1 MKAVVTNLNKSHGK
15 AKLTFAE
22 LDHHNAL
29 KFFSQSYSVE
39 GGGAFVWHVKS
50 SIKED
55 YRHFCVMCAALLR
68 RVVLE
73 RVSEAT
79 TKFSK
84 SALSKIMFKQA
95 RARAIYQAACAHVS
109 ARRLET
115 SHTAT
120 LKQLSQTSEK
130 IFLGPSEARLAGLRS
145 VKQEFTHL
153 IKAASLCWKD
163 EHWEEIQQV
172 QQRFTHAIDEVE
184 AVGVAATLAGYDEF
198 CTKHAGCREHCRD
211 N

>member
-1 MKAVVTNLNKSHGK
+1 
-15 AKLTFAE
+15 
-22 LDHHNAL
+22 
-29 KFFSQSYSVE
+29 
-39 GGGAFVWHVKS
+39 
-50 SIKED
+50 
-55 YRHFCVMCAALLR
+55 MCAALLR

-73 RVSEAT
+73 RVSEST

-95 RARAIYQAACAHVS
+95 RARATYQAACAHVS

-120 LKQLSQTSEK
+120 LKQLSQTSSK
-130 IFLGPSEARLAGLRS
+130 ICEGPSDARIPGLRS

-153 IKAASLCWKD
+153 LKAASLCWKD
-163 EHWEEIQQV
+163 EHWDEIQEV

-184 AVGVAATLAGYDEF
+184 CVGVAATLAGYEEF
-198 CTKHAGCREHCRD
+198 CVKHRDCREHCRGNQLSHIPSNWVLTLD
-211 N
+211 DAKDRRVPCLRRGGEDKRVGERPRARLAVEDDRNL